1 MSKEAHLLQKIW
13 KKSSYILILKNVDLM
28 EPEEKT

>member
-13 KKSSYILILKNVDLM
+13 KKSSYILKHVDLM